1 MSSWWIACEVFSIT
15 TGDCCIQVRQT
26 GRENTREFADVAVGG
41 AAWLLLRSVGYM
53 ATQTRVELHDVF
65 DGNNGEE
72 GLTEFDPEPQAARDA
87 DRLWLRDE
95 HPREIDARPVEPFV
109 ARQETRRWPII
120 AAVVIAVS
128 ALAGGAVSWL
138 GMRSRVEAMPVP
150 APPAAAGHIA
160 PAPTPAPLAPAPAV
174 VQPPAPSTATPEPRP
189 VPAIAAKPALDPA
202 LESTLARVSEAYR
215 RLDASSLTGVWPGA
229 DTASLS
235 RSFADLKYQ
244 SLSFEHCAVRP
255 NGPTSA
261 IASCD
266 VSLAMAP
273 NGGDQTLQRR
283 HESWTLV
290 LDRSAEPWTI
300 AGVAVR

>member
-1 MSSWWIACEVFSIT
+1 
-15 TGDCCIQVRQT
+15 
-26 GRENTREFADVAVGG
+26 
-41 AAWLLLRSVGYM
+41 M

-65 DGNNGEE
+65 DCNIGEE
-72 GLTEFDPEPQAARDA
+72 GLTEYDPEPQAERDA

-95 HPREIDARPVEPFV
+95 HPREIDARPIEPFV

-138 GMRSRVEAMPVP
+138 GMRSRVEPMPVP
-150 APPAAAGHIA
+150 VPPAVVGDLQ
-160 PAPTPAPLAPAPAV
+160 PAPIPAPLAPAPAV
-174 VQPPAPSTATPEPRP
+174 VQPPATAAPEPRP
-189 VPAIAAKPALDPA
+189 VPSIAPPAIDPA
-202 LESTLARVSEAYR
+202 LERTLARVSEAYR

-255 NGPTSA
+255 NGPTGA

-273 NGGDQTLQRR
+273 NGGDQALQRR